1 MDDQKFE
8 ATLRRLELA
17 SRIRRRQ
24 FLRLMAAAGLGAVSL
39 GTLAACRQ
47 EPAAPAPGG
56 AATPAEGA
64 AGPGPEF
71 KVAGYDDPN
80 KWKGKTLVFAG
91 FGGAMADAQRKAIF
105 EPFNRLTGAEIVED
119 STSADKL
126 KVQVDSG
133 NVEWSVCQLGPIEAA
148 VLGRKYLE
156 PIDYSIVDRSTL
168 LEDVAHECDVGVIF
182 WSTILAYRTDE
193 SGDKPPQGWTDFW
206 NVDSFPGPRALDKF
220 GPWPN
225 LEFALMADGVAMNE
239 VYSLLRT
246 ADGIDRAFASLDR
259 IKPHVAVWWE
269 AGAQP
274 AQLLTDGEVTMSSA
288 WNGRIDAIQREGA
301 PVAIQ
306 WNQGLLSMDS
316 FMVPK
321 GVKDKEL
328 AMDFINFATRPEPQ
342 AELAKLIPYSPTNSK
357 AFDLLSQELKER
369 LPSSPELKAKQLL
382 HDFNFWIEHLVELD
396 ERFAAWLAG

>member
-1 MDDQKFE
+1 MADE
-8 ATLRRLELA
+8 RILTAVRRLEQA
-17 SRIRRRQ
+17 SRWRRRQ
-24 FLRLMAAAGLGAVSL
+24 FLRLAAAVGLGAVSVAASL
-39 GTLAACRQ
+39 ACRQ
-47 EPAAPAPGG
+47 EQATPAPG
-56 AATPAEGA
+56 AATPAPGA
-64 AGPGPEF
+64 AGPGPDF
-71 KVAGYDDPN
+71 TVAGYDDPN
-80 KWKGKTLVFAG
+80 RWKGKTLVFAG
-91 FGGAMADAQRKAIF
+91 FGGAMADAQRKALF
-105 EPFNRLTGAEIVED
+105 EPFNRLTGAQIVED

-148 VLGRKYLE
+148 VLGPKYLE
-156 PIDYSIVDRSTL
+156 PIDYSIVDRSTF
-168 LEDVAHECDVGVIF
+168 LENVAHEYDVGVIF
-182 WSTILAYRTDE
+182 WSTILAYRTDDF
-193 SGDKPPQGWTDFW
+193 GDNPPQGWTDFW
-206 NVDSFPGPRALDKF
+206 NVESFPGPRALDKF

-225 LEFALMADGVAMNE
+225 LEFALMADGLAMGE
-239 VYSLLRT
+239 VYSSLRT
-246 ADGIDRAFASLDR
+246 AAGVDRAFASLDR
-259 IKPHVAVWWE
+259 IKPHDVVVWWE

-321 GVKDKEL
+321 GVRDRAL

-357 AFDLLSQELKER
+357 AFDLLSEDLKKR
-369 LPSSPELKAKQLL
+369 LPSSPELKARQLL
-382 HDFNFWIEHLVELD
+382 HDFEFWIEHLVELD
-396 ERFAAWLAG
+396 ERFTNWLAG